1 MLLRDM
7 SRACRGR
14 VQDMPSRGR
23 CVLLVVGVAIDGE
36 QECEGHVLEVDGV
49 EALLPL
55 EVAPRD
61 GQLRLRCA
69 ASSSESD
76 ESRYLARS
84 PRPSALRADSCFIR

>member
-1 MLLRDM
+1 M
-7 SRACRGR
+7 
-14 VQDMPSRGR
+14 
-23 CVLLVVGVAIDGE
+23 LLVVGVAIDGE
-36 QECEGHVLEVDGV
+36 QECEGHILEVDGV